1 MIWCSDGAIVFE
13 IQNLFHYRCID
24 VQNSREI
31 FLFKQ
36 KENQKLK
43 LKGDMLFHLLIASC
57 LTFLTIVTNITST
70 VARTLHNL
78 QNLGENVA
86 HRLL

>member
-24 VQNSREI
+24 VQNSREF
-31 FLFKQ
+31 FLFEQ

-43 LKGDMLFHLLIASC
+43 LKGDMAVPFANHILFNFFNNCYKYLQHC
-57 LTFLTIVTNITST
+57 GKD
-70 VARTLHNL
+70 VA
-78 QNLGENVA
+78 
-86 HRLL
+86 